1 MTRSSHPIT
10 QRAEGPLGRC
20 SDGARAASSA
30 TSARRPC
37 AFRGTRVLDC
47 AGMSALELDCVTLLE
62 YEGREIYLVGTAHV
76 SQRSVEDVGRVVDE
90 LAPDTVCVE
99 LDSARHQALVDPKR
113 WRHLDIL
120 DVIRQRRVPFVLTS
134 LALSSYQ
141 RRLGEKLGVRP
152 GAEMLAA
159 IEHAERVG
167 ARLVLADR
175 DIQATLK
182 RTWAALSAWDCLQL
196 CGAVVGSLFAKG
208 EITKEQVEAL
218 KDRDNIDELVREFAE
233 VMPRLQRP
241 LIDERDRFLMSSI
254 REAPGQRVVGVVGAG
269 HVGGMVR
276 YLHAD
281 VDRNALSEIPPPS
294 WLSRIAPWVLPVLV
308 LAAFYLTWRE
318 RPLHVDRLLTA
329 WIIPNAGF
337 VAAAALVARAR
348 LLTALLAALVAPL
361 VALVPK
367 LDAGMLAAW
376 VEARLRPPTVAD
388 CEGLSQVASLADW
401 RQNRFTRVL
410 LVGFAASVGSTLGAL
425 VGAALVLL
433 LF

>member
-1 MTRSSHPIT
+1 
-10 QRAEGPLGRC
+10 
-20 SDGARAASSA
+20 
-30 TSARRPC
+30 
-37 AFRGTRVLDC
+37 
-47 AGMSALELDCVTLLE
+47 MSADELECVTLLS

-76 SQRSVEDVGRVVDE
+76 SQRSVEDVGRVIDE
-90 LAPDTVCVE
+90 LRPDTVCVE
-99 LDSARHQALVDPKR
+99 LDAARHQALVDPKR
-113 WRHLDIL
+113 WRHLDIF
-120 DVIRQRRVPFVLTS
+120 DVIRQRRVLFMLTS

-182 RTWAALSAWDCLQL
+182 RTWAALSPWDCLQL
-196 CGAVVGSLFAKG
+196 GGALVGSLFAKG

-218 KDRDNIDELVREFAE
+218 KDRDNIGELVREFAE

-254 REAPGQRVVGVVGAG
+254 REAPGQRIVGVVGAG

-281 VDRNALSEIPPPS
+281 VDRSALSEIPSRS
-294 WLSRIAPWVLPVLV
+294 WLSRLAPWVLPALV
-308 LAAFYLTWRE
+308 LAMFYVAQRS
-318 RPLHVDRLLTA
+318 RPLELGSLLTA
-329 WIIPNAGF
+329 WAVPNAGF
-337 VAAAALVARAR
+337 VAIFSLVARAQ
-348 LLTALLAALVAPL
+348 LLTVLVAALASPL
-361 VALVPK
+361 TGLIPRF
-367 LDAGMLAAW
+367 DAGVLAAW
-376 VEARLRPPTVAD
+376 VEATSMRPTVAD
-388 CEGLSQVASLADW
+388 REALSHVASLADW

-410 LVGFAASVGSTLGAL
+410 IIGFATSVGATLGAI
-425 VGAALVLL
+425 VGAAALL
-433 LF
+433 ALL

>member
-1 MTRSSHPIT
+1 
-10 QRAEGPLGRC
+10 
-20 SDGARAASSA
+20 
-30 TSARRPC
+30 
-37 AFRGTRVLDC
+37 
-47 AGMSALELDCVTLLE
+47 MSALELDCVTFLS

-90 LAPDTVCVE
+90 LRPDTVCVE
-99 LDSARHQALVDPKR
+99 LDAARHQALVDPKR
-113 WRHLDIL
+113 WRHLDIF
-120 DVIRQRRVPFVLTS
+120 DVIRQRRVPFMLTS

-159 IEHAERVG
+159 IDHAERVG

-182 RTWAALSAWDCLQL
+182 RTWAALSLWDCLQL
-196 CGAVVGSLFAKG
+196 VGALVGSLFAKG

-218 KDRDNIDELVREFAE
+218 KDRDNIGELVREFAE

-241 LIDERDRFLMSSI
+241 LIDERDRYLMSSI

-276 YLHAD
+276 YLNAE
-281 VDRNALSEIPPPS
+281 VDRDALSELPARS
-294 WLSRIAPWVLPVLV
+294 WLSRIGPWLLPAIVLV
-308 LAAFYLTWRE
+308 AFYVALRSPPRELGRLLGAWALPNAAF
-318 RPLHVDRLLTA
+318 
-329 WIIPNAGF
+329 
-337 VAAAALVARAR
+337 VALFALVARAQ
-348 LLTALLAALVAPL
+348 LLTVLAATLAAPL
-361 VALVPK
+361 VALIPR

-376 VEARLRPPTVAD
+376 VEALLRRPALAD

-410 LVGFAASVGSTLGAL
+410 IIGFAATVGGTLGAV
-425 VGAALVLL
+425 VGTIAVLALL
-433 LF
+433 

>member
-1 MTRSSHPIT
+1 
-10 QRAEGPLGRC
+10 
-20 SDGARAASSA
+20 
-30 TSARRPC
+30 
-37 AFRGTRVLDC
+37 
-47 AGMSALELDCVTLLE
+47 MSALELDCVTFLS

-90 LAPDTVCVE
+90 LRPDTVCVE
-99 LDSARHQALVDPKR
+99 LDAARHQALVDPKR
-113 WRHLDIL
+113 WRHADIF
-120 DVIRQRRVPFVLTS
+120 DVIRQRRVPFMLTS

-182 RTWAALSAWDCLQL
+182 RTWAALSLWDCLQL
-196 CGAVVGSLFAKG
+196 VGALVGSLFAKG

-218 KDRDNIDELVREFAE
+218 KDRDNIGELVREFAE
-233 VMPRLQRP
+233 VMPRLQGP

-276 YLHAD
+276 YLNAE
-281 VDRNALSEIPPPS
+281 VDRGALSQLPARS
-294 WLSRIAPWVLPVLV
+294 RVSRIAPWLLPAFALVIGYLALRSPSRELGPLLGAWALPNAAFVAAFALAARAQLLTV
-308 LAAFYLTWRE
+308 LAA
-318 RPLHVDRLLTA
+318 A
-329 WIIPNAGF
+329 
-337 VAAAALVARAR
+337 
-348 LLTALLAALVAPL
+348 LAAPV
-361 VALVPK
+361 VALIPR

-376 VEARLRPPTVAD
+376 IEARQRRPTLAD

-401 RQNRFTRVL
+401 RSNRFTRVL
-410 LVGFAASVGSTLGAL
+410 IIGFAATA
-425 VGAALVLL
+425 GAALGAVVGAVAVLAL
-433 LF
+433 L

>member
-1 MTRSSHPIT
+1 MT
-10 QRAEGPLGRC
+10 
-20 SDGARAASSA
+20 
-30 TSARRPC
+30 
-37 AFRGTRVLDC
+37 
-47 AGMSALELDCVTLLE
+47 ALELDCVTFLS

-90 LAPDTVCVE
+90 LRPDTVCVE
-99 LDSARHQALVDPKR
+99 LDAARHQALVDPKR
-113 WRHLDIL
+113 WRHLDIF
-120 DVIRQRRVPFVLTS
+120 DVIRQRRVPFMLTS

-182 RTWAALSAWDCLQL
+182 RTWAALSLWDCLQL
-196 CGAVVGSLFAKG
+196 VGALVASSFAKG

-218 KDRDNIDELVREFAE
+218 KDRDNISELVREFAE

-276 YLHAD
+276 YLNAE
-281 VDRNALSEIPPPS
+281 VDRNALSEIPPRS
-294 WLSRIAPWVLPVLV
+294 WLSRIGPWLLPAIVLG
-308 LAAFYLTWRE
+308 AFYVALRSAPRE
-318 RPLHVDRLLTA
+318 LGSLLSA
-329 WIIPNAGF
+329 WALPNAVF
-337 VAAAALVARAR
+337 VAAFALVARAQ
-348 LLTALLAALVAPL
+348 LLTVLAATLAAPL
-361 VALVPK
+361 VALFPRV
-367 LDAGMLAAW
+367 DAGMLAAW
-376 VEARLRPPTVAD
+376 VEAALRRPTLAD
-388 CEGLSQVASLADW
+388 REGLSQVASLADW

-410 LVGFAASVGSTLGAL
+410 IVGFAATAGSTLGAI
-425 VGAALVLL
+425 VGAILVLAL
-433 LF
+433 L

>member
-1 MTRSSHPIT
+1 MT
-10 QRAEGPLGRC
+10 
-20 SDGARAASSA
+20 
-30 TSARRPC
+30 
-37 AFRGTRVLDC
+37 
-47 AGMSALELDCVTLLE
+47 ALELDCVTFLS

-90 LAPDTVCVE
+90 LRPDTVCVE
-99 LDSARHQALVDPKR
+99 LDAARHQALVDPKR
-113 WRHLDIL
+113 WRHLDIFE
-120 DVIRQRRVPFVLTS
+120 VIRQRRVPFTLTS

-182 RTWAALSAWDCLQL
+182 RTWSALSLWDCLQL
-196 CGAVVGSLFAKG
+196 VGALVGSLFAKG

-218 KDRDNIDELVREFAE
+218 KDRDNIGELVREFAE

-276 YLHAD
+276 YLNAD
-281 VDRNALSEIPPPS
+281 VDRNALSEIPPRS
-294 WLSRIAPWVLPVLV
+294 WLSRIGPWLLPAIVLG
-308 LAAFYLTWRE
+308 AFYTGLRSAPRE
-318 RPLHVDRLLTA
+318 LGSLLSA
-329 WIIPNAGF
+329 WALPNALF
-337 VAAAALVARAR
+337 VAAFALVARAQ
-348 LLTALLAALVAPL
+348 LLTVLAAALAAPL
-361 VALVPK
+361 VALIPRV
-367 LDAGMLAAW
+367 DAGMLAAW
-376 VEARLRPPTVAD
+376 VEAALRRPTLAD
-388 CEGLSQVASLADW
+388 REGLSQVASLADW

-410 LVGFAASVGSTLGAL
+410 IIGFATTVGSTLGAI
-425 VGAALVLL
+425 VGTIIVLALL
-433 LF
+433 

>member
-1 MTRSSHPIT
+1 
-10 QRAEGPLGRC
+10 
-20 SDGARAASSA
+20 
-30 TSARRPC
+30 
-37 AFRGTRVLDC
+37 
-47 AGMSALELDCVTLLE
+47 MSALELDCVTLLS

-90 LAPDTVCVE
+90 LRPDTVCVE
-99 LDSARHQALVDPKR
+99 LDSARHQALIDPKR
-113 WRHLDIL
+113 WRHLDIF
-120 DVIRQRRVPFVLTS
+120 DVIRQRRVLFMLVS

-182 RTWAALSAWDCLQL
+182 RTWAALSPWDCLQL
-196 CGAVVGSLFAKG
+196 GGALVGSLFAKG

-218 KDRDNIDELVREFAE
+218 KDRDNIGELVREFAE
-233 VMPRLQRP
+233 VMPRLQGP

-276 YLHAD
+276 YLHAE
-281 VDRNALSEIPPPS
+281 VDRDALSAIPPRS
-294 WLSRIAPWVLPVLV
+294 WLSRIAPWVLPAVVIVTFYFGLRARPLSSL
-308 LAAFYLTWRE
+308 LAAW
-318 RPLHVDRLLTA
+318 VV
-329 WIIPNAGF
+329 PNAGF
-337 VAAAALVARAR
+337 AAAFALMARAQLVTVLAAAL
-348 LLTALLAALVAPL
+348 TAPL
-361 VALVPK
+361 TGLVPR

-376 VEARLRPPTVAD
+376 VEARLRRPSVAD

-410 LVGFAASVGSTLGAL
+410 MVGFAATAGSILGAV
-425 VGAALVLL
+425 VGAAALL
-433 LF
+433 LLL

>member
-1 MTRSSHPIT
+1 
-10 QRAEGPLGRC
+10 
-20 SDGARAASSA
+20 
-30 TSARRPC
+30 
-37 AFRGTRVLDC
+37 
-47 AGMSALELDCVTLLE
+47 MSALELDCVTRLS

-90 LAPDTVCVE
+90 LKPDTVCVE
-99 LDSARHQALVDPKR
+99 LDSSRHQALVDPKR
-113 WRHLDIL
+113 WRHLDIFE
-120 DVIRQRRVPFVLTS
+120 VIRQRRVPFVLTS

-182 RTWAALSAWDCLQL
+182 RTWAALSVWDCLQL
-196 CGAVVGSLFAKG
+196 VGAIVGSLFAKG

-254 REAPGQRVVGVVGAG
+254 REAPGRRVVGVVGAG
-269 HVGGMVR
+269 HDGGMVR
-276 YLHAD
+276 YLNSD
-281 VDRNALSEIPPPS
+281 VDRRALSEIPPPS
-294 WLSRIAPWVLPVLV
+294 WRRRVAPWILPVLV
-308 LAAFYLTWRE
+308 LGVFVLTWRE
-318 RPLHVDRLLTA
+318 RPQRLDAMLMA
-329 WIIPNAGF
+329 WAIPNAVC

-348 LLTALLAALVAPL
+348 PWTALVAALFAPLAALIPRV
-361 VALVPK
+361 
-367 LDAGMLAAW
+367 DAGMLAAW
-376 VEARLRPPTVAD
+376 VEARARRPSVAD
-388 CEGLSQVASLADW
+388 CEGLSQVSSLADW
-401 RQNRFTRVL
+401 RANRFTRVL
-410 LVGFAASVGSTLGAL
+410 LVGFAATVGSTLGGL
-425 VGAALVLL
+425 VGAALVLVL
-433 LF
+433 A

>member
-1 MTRSSHPIT
+1 
-10 QRAEGPLGRC
+10 
-20 SDGARAASSA
+20 
-30 TSARRPC
+30 
-37 AFRGTRVLDC
+37 
-47 AGMSALELDCVTLLE
+47 MSALELDCVTLLS

-90 LAPDTVCVE
+90 LRPDTVCVE

-113 WRHLDIL
+113 WRHLDIFEI
-120 DVIRQRRVPFVLTS
+120 IRQRRVPFMLTS

-159 IEHAERVG
+159 IQHAERVG

-182 RTWAALSAWDCLQL
+182 RTWAALSFWDCLQL
-196 CGAVVGSLFAKG
+196 SGAVVGSLFAKG

-218 KDRDNIDELVREFAE
+218 KDRDNIGELVREFAE
-233 VMPRLQRP
+233 VMPRLQGP

-276 YLHAD
+276 YLNAE
-281 VDRNALSEIPPPS
+281 VDRNALSQIPGRS
-294 WLSRIAPWVLPVLV
+294 WLSRIAPRVLPVV
-308 LAAFYLTWRE
+308 
-318 RPLHVDRLLTA
+318 VLTA
-329 WIIPNAGF
+329 FFVASRSRPENIGSLALGWALPNVGF
-337 VAAAALVARAR
+337 VAAAALVARAH
-348 LLTALLAALVAPL
+348 LLTLLAAALVAP
-361 VALVPK
+361 VAALLPRV
-367 LDAGMLAAW
+367 DAGMLAAW
-376 VEARLRPPTVAD
+376 AEATLKRPSD
-388 CEGLSQVASLADW
+388 SDREGLSRVASLADW

-410 LVGFAASVGSTLGAL
+410 IIGFAATVGSTLGAI
-425 VGAALVLL
+425 VGAVVVLAML
-433 LF
+433 

>member
-1 MTRSSHPIT
+1 
-10 QRAEGPLGRC
+10 
-20 SDGARAASSA
+20 
-30 TSARRPC
+30 
-37 AFRGTRVLDC
+37 
-47 AGMSALELDCVTLLE
+47 MSAVELDCVTLLR

-90 LAPDTVCVE
+90 LRPDTVCVE
-99 LDSARHQALVDPKR
+99 LDATRHQALVDPKR
-113 WRHLDIL
+113 WRHLDIF

-141 RRLGEKLGVRP
+141 RRLGGKLGVRP

-196 CGAVVGSLFAKG
+196 VGALVGASFAKG

-218 KDRDNIDELVREFAE
+218 KDRDNISELVREFAE

-276 YLHAD
+276 YLHAE
-281 VDRNALSEIPPPS
+281 VDREALSEIPPRS
-294 WLSRIAPWVLPVLV
+294 RLSRIAPWVLPAIV
-308 LAAFYLTWRE
+308 LAVFYVGASL
-318 RPLHVDRLLTA
+318 RPRDMPAQLAVWAAL
-329 WIIPNAGF
+329 NAG
-337 VAAAALVARAR
+337 LVAVFTLIARAQPVTV
-348 LLTALLAALVAPL
+348 LATALAAPLTAL
-361 VALVPK
+361 VPR

-376 VEARLRPPTVAD
+376 VEARLRRPSVAD
-388 CEGLSQVASLADW
+388 REGLSQVASLADW
-401 RQNRFTRVL
+401 RQNRFTRAL
-410 LVGFAASVGSTLGAL
+410 LVGFSATVGSRLGAW
-425 VGAALVLL
+425 VGAAVLVVWLL
-433 LF
+433 V

>member
-1 MTRSSHPIT
+1 
-10 QRAEGPLGRC
+10 
-20 SDGARAASSA
+20 
-30 TSARRPC
+30 
-37 AFRGTRVLDC
+37 
-47 AGMSALELDCVTLLE
+47 MSALELDCVTRLS
-62 YEGREIYLVGTAHV
+62 YQGREIFLVGTAHV
-76 SQRSVEDVGRVVDE
+76 SQRSVEDVGRVIDE

-113 WRHLDIL
+113 WRNLDIFE
-120 DVIRQRRVPFVLTS
+120 VIRQRRVPFLLTS

-182 RTWAALSAWDCLQL
+182 RTWAALSPWDCLQL
-196 CGAVVGSLFAKG
+196 CGALVGSLFAKG

-254 REAPGQRVVGVVGAG
+254 REAPGRRVVGVVGAG

-276 YLHAD
+276 YLEAA

-294 WLSRIAPWVLPVLV
+294 WLGRVAPWVVPLAV
-308 LAAFYLTWRE
+308 LASFYAAWRE
-318 RPLHVDRLLTA
+318 RPHEL
-329 WIIPNAGF
+329 PE
-337 VAAAALVARAR
+337 
-348 LLTALLAALVAPL
+348 LLAAWLIINFSVVAALAWAARAHPLAALAGALFAPL
-361 VALVPK
+361 AGLLPK
-367 LDAGMLAAW
+367 VDAGRLAAW
-376 VEARLRPPTVAD
+376 LEARWRRPTVAD
-388 CEGLSQVASLADW
+388 CEALSQISSLTDW
-401 RQNRFTRVL
+401 RANRFTRVL
-410 LVGFAASVGSTLGAL
+410 LVGFATTVGSTLGAL
-425 VGAALVLL
+425 AGAITVLALL
-433 LF
+433 